1 MSIIPNGQKIFTA
14 APEVNTN
21 YGGPASLQAL
31 NAWYTME
38 DISNTVRPYK
48 VYTALVS
55 QNSGSAP
62 EVNVVLQDTINETF
76 TFTYINQGSYQISS
90 PIFNPENFLKIS
102 ITLSQSVEQRVVSIQ
117 SNTLES
123 GYVSISCQG
132 LPVGVADDGIYF
144 ATLEIRVYN

>member
-1 MSIIPNGQKIFTA
+1 MPTFIKTGFWEKTRKGYK
-14 APEVNTN
+14 EW
-21 YGGPASLQAL
+21 L
-31 NAWYTME
+31 NLDQFVESKVPTP
-38 DISNTVRPYK
+38 PYK

-76 TFTYINQGSYQISS
+76 TFTYINQGLYQISS
-90 PIFNPENFLKIS
+90 PIFNPENFLKTS

-117 SNTLES
+117 SNTLDS

-132 LPVGVADDGIYF
+132 LPVGAADDGIYF
-144 ATLEIRVYN
+144 ATLEIRIYN